1 MKRLLL
7 AALLALASPAVL
19 AADKPT
25 IDDLL
30 NATDDVQRGESSTGI
45 MSMHIKTA
53 RYERTVKMQMW
64 TEGTEKSLIR
74 ILEPPKEAG
83 MCTLKVDD
91 NIWNYLPKVD
101 RTMKLPASMMSGG
114 WMGSHITNDDLVKQ
128 NRLADEFDAELT
140 SEPGVDG
147 ADHYTVVLVPKP
159 DAAVVWGQIVVKVR
173 PDLIPLSIS
182 YHDEDLSLV
191 RTMSF
196 HDVQEVSGQKIPM
209 RFRVEPADKSGEFTE
224 ITYSELRFD
233 VDIPASTFSLQA
245 LRK

>member
-7 AALLALASPAVL
+7 AALLASTSPAVL

-25 IDDLL
+25 IEELL
-30 NATDDVQRGESSTGI
+30 NATDDVQRGDSSTGI
-45 MSMHIKTA
+45 MSMHIKTD

-83 MCTLKVDD
+83 VCTLKVDD
-91 NIWNYLPKVD
+91 NIWNYMPKVD

-128 NRLADEFDAELT
+128 NRLSEDFTASVT

-147 ADHYTVVLVPKP
+147 ADHWTVVLLPKE
-159 DAAVVWGQIVVKVR
+159 DAAIVWGQIVVKVR
-173 PDLIPLSIS
+173 PDLIPLAIT

-196 HDVQEVSGQKIPM
+196 HDVEEVNGQQIPM
-209 RFRVEPADKSGEFTE
+209 RFRVEPADKPGEFTE
-224 ITYSELRFD
+224 ITYNDLKLD